1 MPTVQAVVTAI
12 ISYYF
17 LNTVKPVY
25 KTETLKRPKIGFQ
38 DQLSLNAG
46 QVYFRIFLGYANI
59 SNIVLGMHKLP
70 IFLLQGENS
79 TILSTFLKIPFV
91 IKIFVLSFLSG
102 HLYTGLTVPLILY
115 LCGYALLDN
124 YSLGAVSWLCGGV
137 VGINFSQEWRTM
149 TQLPLVGF

>member
-1 MPTVQAVVTAI
+1 M
-12 ISYYF
+12 
-17 LNTVKPVY
+17 Y

-46 QVYFRIFLGYANI
+46 QKYCR
-59 SNIVLGMHKLP
+59 M
-70 IFLLQGENS
+70 LQGENS
-79 TILSTFLKIPFV
+79 AILSTFLQIPFV
-91 IKIFVLSFLSG
+91 SNIFVLSFLSG
-102 HLYTGLTVPLILY
+102 HFYTGLTVPLILY

-124 YSLGAVSWLCGGV
+124 HSLGAVSWLCGGV

>member
-1 MPTVQAVVTAI
+1 MSVTVVTEI

-46 QVYFRIFLGYANI
+46 QKYCR
-59 SNIVLGMHKLP
+59 M
-70 IFLLQGENS
+70 LQGENS
-79 TILSTFLKIPFV
+79 AILSTFLKIPFV
-91 IKIFVLSFLSG
+91 IKIFVLSFTSG
-102 HLYTGLTVPLILY
+102 HFYTGLTVPLILY
-115 LCGYALLDN
+115 LRGYALLDN
-124 YSLGAVSWLCGGV
+124 HSLGAVSWLCGGV

>member
-1 MPTVQAVVTAI
+1 MPTVQVVGNC
-12 ISYYF
+12 SYCNNILLFF

-46 QVYFRIFLGYANI
+46 QKYCR
-59 SNIVLGMHKLP
+59 M
-70 IFLLQGENS
+70 LQGENS
-79 TILSTFLKIPFV
+79 AILSTFLKIPFV

-102 HLYTGLTVPLILY
+102 HFYTGLTVQLISY
-115 LCGYALLDN
+115 LCGYVLLDN
-124 YSLGAVSWLCGGV
+124 HSLGAVSWLCGGV